1 MSEKQN
7 KMNDILSQKATAEES
22 SQENF
27 ETQKDIE
34 NKNETIEKC
43 IQKPKATKNI
53 DLSINFAERDDD
65 GCEALFLFNDELNKS
80 EMECNLYSQNINLKE
95 IQNKDSKN
103 QKVNPKKRIKYKG
116 KNKCFSKKKNHNNVN
131 NSKKNYRILKKIEL
145 KKLKKKLKTCETKN
159 ANLKNNIN
167 IEKEDNIYDSIIND
181 EKNFGYLGKKIRGD
195 GDYNFQLE
203 EMLNVNFAD
212 DDKNGN
218 NFYFN
223 NIQISMENQS
233 TYNLN
238 NFEGNLWSAENET
251 RFATYNSK

>member
-1 MSEKQN
+1 MSKKQN
-7 KMNDILSQKATAEES
+7 KINESLSQKATAEES

-80 EMECNLYSQNINLKE
+80 EMECDLYSQNINLKE

-103 QKVNPKKRIKYKG
+103 QKVNQKKRIKFKG
-116 KNKCFSKKKNHNNVN
+116 KNNKSFSKKKNHNNVN
-131 NSKKNYRILKKIEL
+131 NSKKNHRILKKIKL
-145 KKLKKKLKTCETKN
+145 KKLKKNLKTFETKN
-159 ANLKNNIN
+159 ANQKNNIN
-167 IEKEDNIYDSIIND
+167 IEKEDSMYDSIINN
-181 EKNFGYLGKKIRGD
+181 ELNFNYLGKKIRGD
-195 GDYNFQLE
+195 GDYNFNELE
-203 EMLNVNFAD
+203 EILDGKFAD

-223 NIQISMENQS
+223 DIQITMENQS
-233 TYNLN
+233 TYNN
-238 NFEGNLWSAENET
+238 NFEKNNWSNET
-251 RFATYNSK
+251 CFSTYN